1 METDMELME
10 VIRTGILSVSALA
23 GSGAVI
29 WGINQYRLTKRD
41 RKASRIKTI
50 LTRFKCNCETMM
62 SLLSY
67 ELVDEVVNVVV
78 YSENVQY
85 GLYKFLHQI
94 TSDEDED
101 IKWPIPITAAV
112 SSPYLMQ
119 YRSLMNANNELCI
132 EISSI
137 LPSVSRIFEGVQAMF
152 TTQSRGIFEL
162 SHHEN
167 LYRDVVMDALKS
179 GGENVN
185 LLKAYM
191 VTRIIEQISYQLS
204 NEQSNIQDA
213 VSLLE
218 IVNTAFLSLKDKE
231 IMDQVKCE
239 SKITY
244 KPITDTGSI
253 FDDLHEA
260 EKGLEK
266 IMTHEDL
273 MLFRELCVSIR
284 VRNKMN
290 TDN

>member
-1 METDMELME
+1 MGSDRHNCS
-10 VIRTGILSVSALA
+10 VHRT
-23 GSGAVI
+23 
-29 WGINQYRLTKRD
+29 WTLT
-41 RKASRIKTI
+41 S
-50 LTRFKCNCETMM
+50 
-62 SLLSY
+62 
-67 ELVDEVVNVVV
+67 
-78 YSENVQY
+78 
-85 GLYKFLHQI
+85 
-94 TSDEDED
+94 
-101 IKWPIPITAAV
+101 
-112 SSPYLMQ
+112 
-119 YRSLMNANNELCI
+119 NELCI

>member
-1 METDMELME
+1 ME
-10 VIRTGILSVSALA
+10 VMEIIRTCILSVSALA
-23 GSGAVI
+23 GSCAVI

-41 RKASRIKTI
+41 KKASRIKTI

-78 YSENVQY
+78 YSENVQF

-94 TSDEDED
+94 TSEDEEE
-101 IKWPIPITAAV
+101 IEWPVPITAAV

-119 YRSLMNANNELCI
+119 FRYLMNSNNELCI

-152 TTQSRGIFEL
+152 STQLRGILEL
-162 SHHEN
+162 SHHEG
-167 LYRDVVMDALKS
+167 LYTDVVTEAMKY
-179 GGENVN
+179 GEENIY
-185 LLKAYM
+185 LLKAHM
-191 VTRIIEQISYQLS
+191 VACIIGEISRQLS
-204 NEQSNIQDA
+204 NEQANIQNA
-213 VSLLE
+213 IKLLE
-218 IVNTAFLSLKDKE
+218 IVNTAFLALNDKE
-231 IMDQVKCE
+231 IIEQVECE
-239 SKITY
+239 NKIEY
-244 KPITDTGSI
+244 KPIADTYSI
-253 FDDLHEA
+253 FDDFHEA

-284 VRNKMN
+284 VQNKMN
-290 TDN
+290 RRN